1 MTDENDRRERPPM
14 HEDSLVL
21 DQELDDELRRIAA
34 RLDPVPDALVRA
46 AEAAFT
52 WRGVDDELAE
62 LAFDSLADQE
72 SLALV
77 RGGGEPRLLT
87 FHAADLTI
95 ELEILPPAPEHTQ
108 AAAGAAHRLVGQLLP
123 GRPAR
128 VQVRHPDGVLEV
140 ATDELGRFVA
150 DRVASGP
157 ISLRCQQGGAEAAP
171 IVTEWVPI

>member
-1 MTDENDRRERPPM
+1 MTDENERQEGPPM
-14 HEDSLVL
+14 HDDSLVL
-21 DQELDDELRRIAA
+21 DQELDNELRRIAA
-34 RLDPVPDALVRA
+34 RLDPVPDALLRA

-62 LAFDSLADQE
+62 LAFDSLADRE

-77 RGGGEPRLLT
+77 RGGGAPRLLT

-95 ELEILPPAPEHTQ
+95 ELEILPPPPEHHQ
-108 AAAGAAHRLVGQLLP
+108 RAGAAHRLVGQLLP
-123 GRPAR
+123 GGSAR

-157 ISLRCQQGGAEAAP
+157 ISLRCEQGGAGGTP

>member
-1 MTDENDRRERPPM
+1 M
-14 HEDSLVL
+14 HDDSLVL
-21 DQELDDELRRIAA
+21 DQELDNELRRIAA

-62 LAFDSLADQE
+62 LAFDSLADQQ

-95 ELEILPPAPEHTQ
+95 ELEVLPPEVLPPAQEHAQ
-108 AAAGAAHRLVGQLLP
+108 AAGAAHRLVGQLLP
-123 GRPAR
+123 GGPAR

-157 ISLRCQQGGAEAAP
+157 ISLRCQQGSEEETP
-171 IVTEWVPI
+171 VVTEWVPI